1 MAVKSVNCGSRRPK
15 SRNRVNQR
23 PKFPNPQ
30 QIPPPSRSRLQIPP
44 ILSPTD
50 TTLTTVS
57 LLRPLLNLS
66 NNQTHGTTAT
76 ARLKPHTTRRHTS
89 GQLKRRALLLRHSL
103 YPSRVRHNIM
113 MDVDSTSLPP
123 PRLPGRVIP
132 NNNNNNNN
140 SATTIELS
148 AASRSSFLAGKM
160 LRGADVVQSKS
171 YGKEDATTT
180 SRNNRPVNAVGGRDN
195 TLSHGYDA
203 VQEAVL
209 HVPAGRDRESPR
221 KDQSRGHLLQI
232 PSSKSNSQDTV
243 MTNDVGD
250 DIFTPAASAG
260 GLSRTDSKSSGQDS
274 SSQESQLQQLSQIAA
289 AREKMPNTAG
299 GSDGGTDQT
308 GGQSR
313 KRMADGMVKS
323 ASEGATVSP
332 VLKGGHS
339 RNTSTVSVASSAGS
353 RLGELS
359 AELKTRLSYAMI
371 KVNNGW
377 QSHTIDQVETLASQA
392 ASPTSS
398 NSTIHF
404 RQGASASPQISTPSY
419 RGSNNAT
426 PVTALH
432 QQFAPRL
439 SDTRNPVPNNPPSS
453 STAMKQQP
461 TLAPPI
467 SIEPSQHMSNPRR
480 TANQRHTP
488 TIAGQSLAS
497 PSTAPHTPGQPSPYP
512 GSQEQR
518 TPQVDP
524 MIFSP
529 HQTPQQNVRE
539 QDAMEALLFMSSP
552 GNSANLKHTF
562 PSSSQPVNRGSRTA
576 LPGSQP
582 RKSLP
587 SGRPVANPVPHPYG
601 PSKAG
606 QLQAAQPKR
615 VGFEPAGTTAAN
627 NLAPYTSPY
636 PAAPSATRKSNA
648 TDPRAPESRNATT
661 ARLKRLPLSAGL
673 SGPSIP
679 RPKLADADIDRMLD
693 SVAAEDSSDS
703 EGEIIIP
710 ARPQHRREEI
720 PAAAR

>member
-1 MAVKSVNCGSRRPK
+1 
-15 SRNRVNQR
+15 
-23 PKFPNPQ
+23 
-30 QIPPPSRSRLQIPP
+30 
-44 ILSPTD
+44 
-50 TTLTTVS
+50 
-57 LLRPLLNLS
+57 
-66 NNQTHGTTAT
+66 
-76 ARLKPHTTRRHTS
+76 
-89 GQLKRRALLLRHSL
+89 
-103 YPSRVRHNIM
+103 
-113 MDVDSTSLPP
+113 
-123 PRLPGRVIP
+123 
-132 NNNNNNNN
+132 
-140 SATTIELS
+140 
-148 AASRSSFLAGKM
+148 
-160 LRGADVVQSKS
+160 
-171 YGKEDATTT
+171 
-180 SRNNRPVNAVGGRDN
+180 
-195 TLSHGYDA
+195 
-203 VQEAVL
+203 
-209 HVPAGRDRESPR
+209 
-221 KDQSRGHLLQI
+221 
-232 PSSKSNSQDTV
+232 

-250 DIFTPAASAG
+250 DIFTPEASAG
-260 GLSRTDSKSSGQDS
+260 GLSRTNSKSSGQDS

-289 AREKMPNTAG
+289 TRDKMLNTSG
-299 GSDGGTDQT
+299 GSDGGNDQT

-323 ASEGATVSP
+323 ASEGATASP

-377 QSHTIDQVETLASQA
+377 QSHTIDQVETLASHA

-404 RQGASASPQISTPSY
+404 RQRASASPQISTPSY

-439 SDTRNPVPNNPPSS
+439 SDIRSPAPTNPSSS
-453 STAMKQQP
+453 STAMKQKQP

-467 SIEPSQHMSNPRR
+467 SIEPSQHVSHPRR

-488 TIAGQSLAS
+488 TLAGQNLAS
-497 PSTAPHTPGQPSPYP
+497 PSTAPQTPGQPSPYP

-606 QLQAAQPKR
+606 QPQGAQPKR
-615 VGFEPAGTTAAN
+615 VGFEPAGATTAN
-627 NLAPYTSPY
+627 NHPAPYTSLY
-636 PAAPSATRKSNA
+636 PPTSSAASRKPN
-648 TDPRAPESRNATT
+648 TTNPRAANDARNATT

-710 ARPQHRREEI
+710 VRPQQRREEI
-720 PAAAR
+720 PAAR